1 MSTALDPDDI
11 MREARA
17 AGLAPAFARRRD
29 SNAELARLGI
39 ETRESR
45 GDLEL
50 LNVPPRSPRSGTRRF
65 RARAVAAGH

>member
-1 MSTALDPDDI
+1 MSTAFDPDDI

-17 AGLAPAFARRRD
+17 AGLASAFARRRD

-45 GDLEL
+45 GD
-50 LNVPPRSPRSGTRRF
+50 
-65 RARAVAAGH
+65 

>member
-39 ETRESR
+39 ETRR
-45 GDLEL
+45 PAG
-50 LNVPPRSPRSGTRRF
+50 SGPDRRTMT
-65 RARAVAAGH
+65 